1 MQTHIPD
8 FRTGVLATYFRDR
21 STRRGAWYAFPRPAL
36 RTVVCVKFDR
46 TLSAR
51 SPVNELHADVNPVI
65 STRNIQNAGI
75 QLRARSVHID
85 HPRYGIGSSELEI
98 PHQREPTGNDDF
110 AIVRIDF
117 DAATTLDQGA
127 YVQPVHSAFRC
138 TSMHLKINQVRM
150 SLVQA
155 HADQSSKET
164 SADCHRT
171 QFHS

>member
-1 MQTHIPD
+1 MFSDRISRIQPSATLAMTSKAAELKQANRPVYNMSVGEPD
-8 FRTGVLATYFRDR
+8 FFT
-21 STRRGAWYAFPRPAL
+21 P
-36 RTVVCVKFDR
+36 K
-46 TLSAR
+46 
-51 SPVNELHADVNPVI
+51 
-65 STRNIQNAGI
+65 NIQNAGI
-75 QLRARSVHID
+75 QLCARSVHID
-85 HPRYGIGSSELEI
+85 HLRHGIGSSELEI
-98 PHQREPTGNDDF
+98 PHQREPAGNDDF

-117 DAATTLDQGA
+117 DAATTLGQGA

-150 SLVQA
+150 SRVQA